1 MSHGAVV
8 AVGHWGSPG
17 YLLAS
22 PMKGVHR
29 RLWMVLGA
37 VLVDFREAVLPLFS
51 GIHGTLPQPG
61 QTM

>member
-37 VLVDFREAVLPLFS
+37 VLVLPLFS